1 MQRYTEDAD
10 KKILADSAARK
21 RIANAKLANL
31 PRPHRQT
38 QGEATENTREGKRYG
53 GPDRT
58 RTCDL
63 RFRKPLLYPAELRD
77 RFEEAILIV
86 RFESA
91 SVSNWQA
98 QEDIGSQES
107 IGHKNVGFGEVRTYS
122 STIFCLLRIC
132 IVVKFEIRAFLDCGK
147 NMLAGADASS
157 CG

>member
-1 MQRYTEDAD
+1 MPPSRSQERWDASAAESGDTAHELIAISGHRTLREVQRYTEDAD

-63 RFRKPLLYPAELRD
+63 RFRKPKWLSFHHYPWCTIFAI
-77 RFEEAILIV
+77 RFCILI
-86 RFESA
+86 
-91 SVSNWQA
+91 
-98 QEDIGSQES
+98 
-107 IGHKNVGFGEVRTYS
+107 
-122 STIFCLLRIC
+122 
-132 IVVKFEIRAFLDCGK
+132 AFPV
-147 NMLAGADASS
+147 
-157 CG
+157 